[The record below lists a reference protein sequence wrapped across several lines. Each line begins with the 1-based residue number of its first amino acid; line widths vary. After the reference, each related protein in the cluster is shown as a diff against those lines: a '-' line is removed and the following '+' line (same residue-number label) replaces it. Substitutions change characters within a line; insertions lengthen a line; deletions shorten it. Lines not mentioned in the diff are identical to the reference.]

1 MLDMMFIFGPFIWI
15 MIGTFVMFEA
25 PIHTR
30 HVKTHIALVIGG
42 SLSIVYVVYLL
53 RKKLL
58 EDRVNS
64 ER

>member
-15 MIGTFVMFEA
+15 MIGAFVMFEA

-30 HVKTHIALVIGG
+30 HVKTHIAFVIGG
-42 SLSIVYVVYLL
+42 PLSIVYFVYLL

-58 EDRVNS
+58 EDRVNG